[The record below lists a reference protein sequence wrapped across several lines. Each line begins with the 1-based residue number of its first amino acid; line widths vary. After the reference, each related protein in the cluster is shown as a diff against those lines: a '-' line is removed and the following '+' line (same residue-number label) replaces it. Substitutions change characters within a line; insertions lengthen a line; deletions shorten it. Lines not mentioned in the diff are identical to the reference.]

1 MTDIYTPEIE
11 KKLIQ
16 YYNETCHKYFNKLKP
31 FINYTDEIK
40 EIFLEDALIY
50 CKSKQDKYP
59 KSTPVLYDG
68 SINIPFTF
76 FATILKND
84 TIQRSQSLLCYL
96 DETKTSHYS
105 QVALNG
111 HIWKG
116 VLNKAK
122 RENLLKELC

>member
-11 KKLIQ
+11 KRLIQ

-40 EIFLEDALIY
+40 EIFLEDALPY
-50 CKSKQDKYP
+50 CKSKQDRYN
-59 KSTPVLYDG
+59 KSAPLLNDG
-68 SINIPFTF
+68 SINTPFTF
-76 FATILKND
+76 FATILKNE
-84 TIQRSQSLLCYL
+84 TITRSQSLLCYL
-96 DETKTSHYS
+96 DETKSSHES